1 MSTRTLRILLVAN
14 DGASA
19 GHVMR
24 VLAVA
29 RGLSRQAEQRGFT
42 PALLLATT
50 SEAHQL
56 GSEQVA
62 VVRLPAPVAGR
73 RAGLTD
79 VERRRI
85 TGAALESVADAFG
98 PDLLVVDTF
107 PSGPHGEL
115 AGLLSTGRMPSRA
128 KRAIVRRSL
137 PLEVAD
143 HPTVARGLDRY
154 DLAIVADDPYRD
166 ETLRLPLRTVHVP
179 PITLTEPA
187 DAESRDL
194 ARARFEVP
202 RGMRAVLVAAGGG
215 ADQEAEQYAAR
226 IVKLVKKAGTDVFPI
241 SVTGPLASGPG
252 GVRVAPMAPWLAAF
266 DGAFS
271 AAGYNTSH
279 ELVKAGIPSALFA
292 MPRPFDDQAA
302 RVQRFARASLAFP
315 LERFDEESLREA
327 MAWIDGAPRVGLP
340 SGGADEAARALLELV
355 GAT

>member
-29 RGLSRQAEQRGFT
+29 RGLSRLAQRRGFT

-62 VVRLPAPVAGR
+62 VVRLPAPVSGR

-115 AGLLSTGRMPSRA
+115 AGLLSSGRMPSRA
-128 KRAIVRRSL
+128 KRAIVRRSV
-137 PLEVAD
+137 PREVLD
-143 HPTVARGLDRY
+143 HPTLARGLERY
-154 DLAIVADDPYRD
+154 DLAIVADDPFRD
-166 ETLRLPLRTVHVP
+166 ETLRLPLRTAHVP
-179 PITLTEPA
+179 SITLTEPA
-187 DAESRDL
+187 DAENRDA
-194 ARARFEVP
+194 ARARFGVP
-202 RGMRAVLVAAGGG
+202 QDAFAVLVAAGGG
-215 ADQEAEQYAAR
+215 ADQEAAQCASR
-226 IVKLVKKAGTDVFPI
+226 IVKALPQGVFP
-241 SVTGPLASGPG
+241 VVAAGPLAPG
-252 GVRVAPMAPWLAAF
+252 AGGTRVAPMAPWLAAF
-266 DGAFS
+266 DAAFS
-271 AAGYNTSH
+271 AAGYNTAH

-302 RVQRFARASLAFP
+302 RVRRFADASLAFA
-315 LERFDEESLREA
+315 LERFDEEGLREA
-327 MAWIDGAPRVGLP
+327 MAWFEAGPRVELP
-340 SGGADEAARALLELV
+340 SGGADEAARALLDLV